1 MFVRAGNVCRKQG
14 KTKAWSVSLKLVFQV
29 RYTILWRRNLASLR
43 QNKVLSLLGM
53 AMRGRNL
60 VSGEFQTLEAIRR
73 GSAMLVIIAEDASD
87 NTRKLFS
94 DKCSWYEVPIAFYG
108 TRESLGRA
116 IGKDFRSSLGVCE
129 AGLADAIVKQLKEE
143 QSAV

>member
-1 MFVRAGNVCRKQG
+1 M
-14 KTKAWSVSLKLVFQV
+14 
-29 RYTILWRRNLASLR
+29 R

-60 VSGEFQTLEAIRR
+60 VSGEFQTLEAIRK

-87 NTRKLFS
+87 NTRKMFT
-94 DKCSWYEVPIAFYG
+94 DKCTYYEVPIAYYG
-108 TRESLGRA
+108 TKQSLGKA

-129 AGLADAIVKQLKEE
+129 AGLADAIRKQLEEE